1 MGGVGAQALRAMS
14 TRWVLHVDLDQFQ
27 AAVEVRRNPDLAG
40 LPVIVG
46 GNGDPSEPRKVVT
59 CASYPAREF
68 GVHAGMPL
76 RTAARKCP
84 DATFLPLDTDAYDEA
99 SEEVMGLLRDFG
111 HPVEVWGWDEAYVG
125 ADVDDP
131 VHLAEQIRE
140 VVAAGTGLSCSVG
153 ISDNKQRA
161 KVATGFGKPA
171 GIYAL
176 TEDNWMA
183 VMGDREVDA
192 LWGVGPKTAKKLAG
206 MGITTVA
213 DLASTDAQ
221 LLTSTFGPTTGL
233 WILLLAKGGGDTDVS
248 AEPWVP
254 RSRSHVITFPR
265 DLTDRAEIDSAVV
278 ELANQTLEEIVGQG
292 RVVTRVAVT
301 VRTKT
306 FFTRTKIRKLPSVS
320 TDAETITRTAL
331 ELLGQFELDRPVRLL
346 GVRLE
351 LAPPDGEHPRRAF
364 RSAGRRRDPVL
375 GFRRALATVQRFQN
389 VSTVRTARATRP
401 RRWPQRAREEDVD
414 LPHRQAVGP
423 PHRSLQQVQRP
434 DVGRRV
440 NQESITAHAPK
451 DPVRDVFG

>member
-1 MGGVGAQALRAMS
+1 MKQ
-14 TRWVLHVDLDQFQ
+14 RWVLHVDLDQFQ
-27 AAVEVRRNPDLAG
+27 AAVEVRRNPELAG
-40 LPVIVG
+40 LPIVVG
-46 GNGDPSEPRKVVT
+46 GNGDPNEPRKVVT
-59 CASYPAREF
+59 CASYPARRF

-84 DATFLPLDTDAYDEA
+84 DATFLPLDTDAYDDA
-99 SEEVMGLLRDFG
+99 SEEVMSLLRDFG

-125 ADVDDP
+125 ADVDNP
-131 VHLAEQIRE
+131 IQLAGQIRE
-140 VVAAGTGLSCSVG
+140 VIAAGTGLSCSVG

-171 GIYAL
+171 GIYQL

-183 VMGDREVDA
+183 VMGDRDVDA

-213 DLASTDAQ
+213 DLAATDAQ

-233 WILLLAKGGGDTDVS
+233 WILLLAKGGGDTNVS

-278 ELANQTLEEIVGQG
+278 ELARSTLTEIVEQG
-292 RVVTRVAVT
+292 RIVTRVAVT

-306 FFTRTKIRKLPSVS
+306 FYTRTKIRKLASPSI
-320 TDAETITRTAL
+320 DADIVTRTAL
-331 ELLGQFELDRPVRLL
+331 ELLDLFELDRPIRLL

-351 LAPPDGEHPRRAF
+351 LAPPEG
-364 RSAGRRRDPVL
+364 GY
-375 GFRRALATVQRFQN
+375 
-389 VSTVRTARATRP
+389 
-401 RRWPQRAREEDVD
+401 
-414 LPHRQAVGP
+414 
-423 PHRSLQQVQRP
+423 
-434 DVGRRV
+434 
-440 NQESITAHAPK
+440 
-451 DPVRDVFG
+451 